1 MDEDLSVITHGGDL
15 ICSGDPAF
23 GYLVCT
29 DCSGTGLITD
39 TDGSVSGTTGSE
51 IPCACSTPDPIS
63 TAPLAVAA

>member
-15 ICSGDPAF
+15 ICPGDPAF

-39 TDGSVSGTTGSE
+39 TDGSISGTTGSE
-51 IPCACSTPDPIS
+51 IPCACSVLDRRS
-63 TAPLAVAA
+63 SAPLAVAA